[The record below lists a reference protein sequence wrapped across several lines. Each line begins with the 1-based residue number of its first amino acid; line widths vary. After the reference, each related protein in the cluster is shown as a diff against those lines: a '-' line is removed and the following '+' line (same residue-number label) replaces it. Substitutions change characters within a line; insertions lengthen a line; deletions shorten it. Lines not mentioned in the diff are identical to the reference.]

1 MKRPTT
7 KVFLDSGDPE
17 ETKTVF
23 ENLGFLDGQTT
34 NPTLVAKS
42 PEAAARKE
50 RGEPFTNDEL
60 LAFYRRV
67 VQQIS
72 GLIPQGSISIE
83 TYADHTTTAKDMFNQ
98 ARQFNAWIPNA
109 HIKFPT
115 TTEGLKAAQ
124 QALAEGIRV
133 NMTLV
138 FSQAQAAAV
147 YAATNGAKRG
157 DVFLSPFIGR
167 LDDIGQQGLDLIKN
181 IQRMYQPGDGHVELL
196 AASIR
201 STAHLKNILAL
212 ETDIAT
218 APAKVLLEWVQKPAV
233 STSASPS
240 LQPITHQALDLNRDW
255 QSFDLHHE
263 LTDKGIT
270 KFTADWNSLLRATTK

>member
-1 MKRPTT
+1 MKRPET
-7 KVFLDSGDPE
+7 KIFLDSGDPE
-17 ETKTVF
+17 ETKTVLKA
-23 ENLGFLDGQTT
+23 LGWLDGQTT
-34 NPTLVAKS
+34 NPTLIAKS

-50 RGEPFTNDEL
+50 QGQPFTNEEL
-60 LAFYRRV
+60 LEFYQHV
-67 VQQIS
+67 VQKIS
-72 GLIPQGSISIE
+72 HLIPQGSVSIE
-83 TYADHTTTAKDMFNQ
+83 TYADRTTTAADMLNQ

-115 TTEGLKAAQ
+115 TAEGLKAAQ

-147 YAATNGAKRG
+147 YAATAGAKRG

-167 LDDIGQQGLDLIKN
+167 LDDIGQNGIELIRN
-181 IQRMYQPGDGHVELL
+181 IQRMYFGGDGHVMVL

-201 STAHLKNILAL
+201 SIAPLQSLLGLKV
-212 ETDIAT
+212 DITT
-218 APAKVLLEWVQKPAV
+218 APAKVLLAWAGGKDA
-233 STSASPS
+233 SAALTQLKSIPDEALS
-240 LQPITHQALDLNRDW
+240 LNADW

-263 LTDKGIT
+263 LTDKGIA
-270 KFTADWNSLLRATTK
+270 KFSEDWNSLLQAAVK